1 MRSFLGAAIAA
12 LIRLTATAAE
22 TKANEVATLV
32 VTARV
37 NNKGSVGKSDAHSS
51 SANLASCHFLQ
62 SNLAQATLD

>member
-12 LIRLTATAAE
+12 LIRLTAAE
-22 TKANEVATLV
+22 TKANEVDTLV

-37 NNKGSVGKSDAHSS
+37 NNKGSVGKSDPHSS
-51 SANLASCHFLQ
+51 SANLASHHFLQ